1 MKDNVLIMKKMKM
14 LAFMATMVMAFSL
27 TACSTDV
34 ENDKPVTDVI
44 FAEKIEIKVTDK
56 DAVIEYII
64 TPEDTSHSEK
74 ADYKE
79 DISYKVK
86 LVESTKPAPD
96 PTPFPTPPPVTCP
109 DCGSTAHV
117 QHTVMGDNFLMVV
130 IMVLIAKSLIY
141 FFRN

>member
-1 MKDNVLIMKKMKM
+1 MQRNGI
-14 LAFMATMVMAFSL
+14 FTF
-27 TACSTDV
+27 CSTDV
-34 ENDKPVTDVI
+34 ENDKPVTDVT

-56 DAVIEYII
+56 DAVIENII
-64 TPEDTSHSEK
+64 TAEDTSHSEK

-86 LVESTKPAPD
+86 LVKSTKPAPD

-117 QHTVMGDNFLMVV
+117 QHTVNGDNFLMVV
-130 IMVLIAKSLIY
+130 VIMVLTAKLLIY